1 MEPIMHTL
9 ENKGQIIAPCLR
21 GFGFSSYNKKL
32 KSLKDLAKDV
42 NLFMNE
48 TYPQI
53 KEYFI
58 FGHNIGAN
66 IASYMALLYPEK
78 VKGLILSAPS
88 PPDGIKED
96 VEVKT
101 IEDLKKFK

>member
-1 MEPIMHTL
+1 
-9 ENKGQIIAPCLR
+9 
-21 GFGFSSYNKKL
+21 
-32 KSLKDLAKDV
+32 
-42 NLFMNE
+42 
-48 TYPQI
+48 
-53 KEYFI
+53 
-58 FGHNIGAN
+58 
-66 IASYMALLYPEK
+66 MALLYPEK